1 MAGFDDLFG
10 SYSPQTGNLTSANPS
25 DRSGD
30 DARMRA
36 HDEALAKLRDED
48 LFQQA
53 TEWRDAGYPS
63 GGGPF
68 IPFAGTASAA
78 PQPSMSPDS
87 LATAMSPSARLSD
100 AAFHPEAEGFSPM
113 PIAATRNAPPQG
125 DKPAD
130 FLAPDNIPYGQFVE
144 RVANQALTEAGVFD
158 TFYDDPDILAAAWGQ
173 AMGSLGD
180 LFNTEIGARIYRI
193 GGKWAVAPAK
203 SNGADYS
210 EGIGHVNVGAG
221 LPLIRIPLRI
231 PKTGEYSS
239 IHTHD
244 NNLGFSTQDTNITD
258 FKAEAEH
265 HPWSGYVVN
274 QNHQILGYSA
284 PDKGRWRVK

>member
-1 MAGFDDLFG
+1 MAWFDDLFG
-10 SYSPQTGNLTSANPS
+10 SSPPRPTPRNPF
-25 DRSGD
+25 DPSGD
-30 DARMRA
+30 DARMQA

-68 IPFAGTASAA
+68 IPFAGSVSAA
-78 PQPSMSPDS
+78 PQPNMP

-100 AAFHPEAEGFSPM
+100 AAFHPEVEGFPPT

-125 DKPAD
+125 NKPAD

-144 RVANQALTEAGVFD
+144 RAANQALKEAGVFD

-173 AMGSLGD
+173 AIGSLGN

-193 GGKWAVAPAK
+193 GGKWAAAPAK
-203 SNGADYS
+203 SNGADNS
-210 EGIGHVNVGAG
+210 AGTGHVNVGAG

-239 IHTHD
+239 IHTHG
-244 NNLGFSTQDTNITD
+244 NNLGFSTPDTNITD
-258 FKAEAEH
+258 FKAESEH

-274 QNHQILGYSA
+274 ENHQIFGYSA
-284 PDKGRWRVK
+284 PDKRRWRVK